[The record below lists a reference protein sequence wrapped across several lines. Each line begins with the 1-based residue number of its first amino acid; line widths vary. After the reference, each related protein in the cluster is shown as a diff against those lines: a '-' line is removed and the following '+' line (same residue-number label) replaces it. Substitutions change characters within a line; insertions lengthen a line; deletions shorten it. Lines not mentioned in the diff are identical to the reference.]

1 MPGNKRYS
9 DKIRLIHARD
19 AVLKIQ
25 DYIGKK
31 NKSSFKKNEM
41 LQDACIRQLQVIG
54 EACNT
59 VSKATQKSH
68 PEIEWA
74 QISGLRNIVV
84 HEYFGV
90 DAEIIWNIIKSDLP
104 AFLKNVVQIIESLP
118 D

>member
-1 MPGNKRYS
+1 MPGKKKYS
-9 DKIRLIHARD
+9 DKIRLIHAKD
-19 AVLKIQ
+19 AVNKIQ
-25 DYIGKK
+25 DYLGK
-31 NKSSFKKNEM
+31 NKKGSFKKNEM
-41 LQDACIRQLQVIG
+41 LQDACIRQLQVLG

-59 VSKATQKSH
+59 VTKALQKSH

-104 AFLKNVVQIIESLP
+104 PFLKNVILIIDSLP